1 MSDRIREFMGLV
13 SIIGTFVVFAVVMY
27 VMLIEKQ
34 SYTIEVRPPEVVPEQ
49 LYQVDHDI
57 VTVTNTTIEDEVK
70 RTQYEI
76 DVVAAVVESEAR
88 NQEMIGKVAVA
99 ATLFN
104 RADAT
109 GRGVEVIAREAY
121 AYPYD
126 GPISEESYRAVEIAM
141 NNRDLFPADMM
152 YFRTEHYH
160 NFGVPYMQIQDHYF
174 STKE

>member
-1 MSDRIREFMGLV
+1 MNSAIGRVVRVILLIGLGVLYIIAMSQ
-13 SIIGTFVVFAVVMY
+13 VV
-27 VMLIEKQ
+27 IHHK
-34 SYTIEVRPPEVVPEQ
+34 SHSIEVRPPEVVYEQ
-49 LYQVDHDI
+49 LYQIDHDI
-57 VTVTNTTIEDEVK
+57 VTVTNTTVEDEIK
-70 RTQYEI
+70 RVQHDI
-76 DVVAAVVESEAR
+76 DVVAAVVEAEAR

-109 GRGVEVIAREAY
+109 GRGIEVIAREAY
-121 AYPYD
+121 AYPYS

-141 NNRDLFPADMM
+141 NNRDLFPEDMM

>member
-1 MSDRIREFMGLV
+1 MNEHIREVIRFMALMGLGILYGICLFRV
-13 SIIGTFVVFAVVMY
+13 LSQH
-27 VMLIEKQ
+27 Q
-34 SYTIEVRPPEVVPEQ
+34 SSSIEVRPPEVVYEQ
-49 LYQVDHDI
+49 LHQVDHDI
-57 VTVTNTTIEDEVK
+57 VTVTNTTKEDEVK
-70 RTQYEI
+70 RTQHEI

-88 NQEMIGKVAVA
+88 NQQMLGKVAVA

-109 GRGVEVIAREAY
+109 GRGVEIIAREAY
-121 AYPYD
+121 AYPYN

-141 NNRDLFPADMM
+141 NNRDLFPEDMM